1 MQVVQKLLIV
11 NDLAIF
17 ALLILLIIGFLSYDY
32 NVFGMSRSILPMPE
46 EYKVYFEFIPWL
58 LFLLLSID
66 LFIKYLYVGRDLK
79 YFLKKYWIDI
89 LLTILIPVLFPLK
102 FIKPSVK
109 IYKATKFVKS
119 GYKISQKYDKIFK
132 QKNKDCNRLSIRDNL
147 VS

>member
-1 MQVVQKLLIV
+1 MQEVQKLLIV

-17 ALLILLIIGFLSYDY
+17 ALLILLVIGFLSYDY
-32 NVFGMSRSILPMPE
+32 DVFGVSEPIIPMPK

-66 LFIKYLYVGRDLK
+66 LLIKYLYVGKDLR

-109 IYKATKFVKS
+109 IYKSTKFAKS
-119 GYKISQKYDKIFK
+119 GYKIFQKYDKIFK
-132 QKNKDCNRLSIRDNL
+132 LKKQGL
-147 VS
+147 

>member
-1 MQVVQKLLIV
+1 MQVVPKILIV

-17 ALLILLIIGFLSYDY
+17 ALLILFVIGFLSYD
-32 NVFGMSRSILPMPE
+32 NDVFGMSESIIPIPK

-66 LFIKYLYVGRDLK
+66 LFIKYLYVGRDLT

-102 FIKPSVK
+102 LIKPSVK
-109 IYKATKFVKS
+109 IYKSTKFIKS
-119 GYKISQKYDKIFK
+119 GYKIFQKYDKIFK
-132 QKNKDCNRLSIRDNL
+132 LKK
-147 VS
+147 

>member
-1 MQVVQKLLIV
+1 MQVIQKLLIV

-17 ALLILLIIGFLSYDY
+17 ILLILLVIGFLSYDY
-32 NVFGMSRSILPMPE
+32 DVFGLGEPIIQLSK
-46 EYKVYFEFIPWL
+46 EYKVYFEFIPWF

-89 LLTILIPVLFPLK
+89 LLTVLIPVLFPLK

-109 IYKATKFVKS
+109 IYKSTKFVKS
-119 GYKISQKYDKIFK
+119 GYKIFQKYDKIFSK
-132 QKNKDCNRLSIRDNL
+132 
-147 VS
+147 

>member
-1 MQVVQKLLIV
+1 MQLVPKLLVV

-17 ALLILLIIGFLSYDY
+17 ALLILLVIGFLSYDY
-32 NVFGMSRSILPMPE
+32 DLFGMNESIIPISK
-46 EYKVYFEFIPWL
+46 EYKFYFELIPWF

-66 LFIKYLYVGRDLK
+66 LLIKYLYVGKDLR

-109 IYKATKFVKS
+109 IYKSTKFVKS
-119 GYKISQKYDKIFK
+119 GYKIYQKYDKIFK
-132 QKNKDCNRLSIRDNL
+132 LKK
-147 VS
+147 